1 MRLEIVWVGR
11 QDRLPQ
17 PLGCDLVAPAQT
29 DRGDR
34 RQQPPRLLD
43 RQQGGLRFDALQ
55 DVIGFVDRRPRGQSG
70 SEHQQ
75 LRVVG
80 DRRGHP
86 LPLLH
91 GRGEAFLPHG
101 RHDDPFPELRLVAMG
116 LDRLRQD
123 RCRRRRI
130 PCDDEMIVLQRREL
144 GRRHSLRSLERVEQ
158 ACDLRPVAVVRG
170 QPQLVH
176 TAKSQQRLP
185 DLRLPQQLLV
195 TDLLGDR
202 LIFGQRLLRP
212 PGCGEC
218 GGGGDPPGQRP
229 GITAEHPLAGGQLF
243 VDLTQPAM
251 AFGEQHIDL
260 PLGFVRRRHERPK

>member
-1 MRLEIVWVGR
+1 
-11 QDRLPQ
+11 
-17 PLGCDLVAPAQT
+17 
-29 DRGDR
+29 
-34 RQQPPRLLD
+34 
-43 RQQGGLRFDALQ
+43 
-55 DVIGFVDRRPRGQSG
+55 
-70 SEHQQ
+70 
-75 LRVVG
+75 
-80 DRRGHP
+80 
-86 LPLLH
+86 
-91 GRGEAFLPHG
+91 
-101 RHDDPFPELRLVAMG
+101 MG

-130 PCDDEMIVLQRREL
+130 PCDDKMIVLQRREL
-144 GRRHSLRSLERVEQ
+144 GRWHSLRSLERVEQ

-185 DLRLPQQLLV
+185 DLRLPQHLLV

-202 LIFGQRLLRP
+202 LIFGQRLLWP
-212 PGCGEC
+212 PGCGQC